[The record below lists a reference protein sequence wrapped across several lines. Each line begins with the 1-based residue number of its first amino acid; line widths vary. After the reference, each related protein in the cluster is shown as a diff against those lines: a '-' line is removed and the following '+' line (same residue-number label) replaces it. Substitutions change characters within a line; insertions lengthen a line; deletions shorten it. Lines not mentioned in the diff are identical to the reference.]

1 MHVLY
6 ALRRRLKGGP
16 RSSQGETRE
25 ALREDTTQNTPVT
38 RHYPLIS
45 GRRQPRSRRWGHERS
60 GPAAATKST
69 THVHYVATSQLTSH
83 LVLTL
88 NCVLSTTGSPTIV
101 PEKVYCGVRRQRR
114 SPDTQTGSEAGYII
128 LRDTLRVTPGVS
140 SFLYIGVTAATRA
153 VSVAV

>member
-25 ALREDTTQNTPVT
+25 DTQHRTHSTLVT

-88 NCVLSTTGSPTIV
+88 NCVLSTTCTGSPTIV

-114 SPDTQTGSEAGYII
+114 SPEYLRHSSDTRSECG
-128 LRDTLRVTPGVS
+128 RVT
-140 SFLYIGVTAATRA
+140 
-153 VSVAV
+153 

>member
-114 SPDTQTGSEAGYII
+114 SPGYII
-128 LRDTLRVTPGVS
+128 LRDTRVTPGVS

>member
-60 GPAAATKST
+60 GPAAATKTFSKST
-69 THVHYVATSQLTSH
+69 THVHNVATSQLTSH
-83 LVLTL
+83 PIRH

-101 PEKVYCGVRRQRR
+101 PEKV
-114 SPDTQTGSEAGYII
+114 
-128 LRDTLRVTPGVS
+128 
-140 SFLYIGVTAATRA
+140 
-153 VSVAV
+153 

>member
-114 SPDTQTGSEAGYII
+114 SPHADGSEAGYII
-128 LRDTLRVTPGVS
+128 LRDTRVTPGVS